1 VNLDGDFYF
10 DNRSLS
16 ALRYQAREGEEGK
29 QESLKKVSEQ
39 FEAFFIKMM
48 LKSMRD
54 ASSGEG
60 LFDSQSTRFYEEMF
74 DNQLSVTMAKRG
86 SFGIS
91 GLISQQVS
99 AEIETPSKT
108 ESLSLLPS
116 TAMHVQAHNSVAAR
130 SPLRVEK
137 PISSTPTA
145 PAFSV
150 NSPAEFVAAIR
161 PYAERAAKKVGL
173 DANVLIAQ
181 SALETGWG
189 QKIPQHASGESSF
202 NLFGI
207 KADQRWQGERLV
219 IKTTEF
225 KEDRFVTEKAAFRAY
240 HSVAESIDDYV
251 QFIKQQPRYKTA
263 LLSAN
268 DAEQYLHELKKAGYA
283 TDPEYDH
290 KIIRIMRGRFVTEG
304 WLQAKIDDERDRGGL
319 IK

>member
-1 VNLDGDFYF
+1 VNLAGDFYF

-16 ALRYQAREGEEGK
+16 ALKYQAREGDEGK
-29 QESLKKVSEQ
+29 QESLKKIAEQ

-60 LFDSQSTRFYEEMF
+60 LFESQSTRFYEEMF
-74 DNQLSVTMAKRG
+74 DSQLSVTMAKRG

-91 GLISQQVS
+91 DLIAQQVS
-99 AEIETPSKT
+99 VEIEPEPEPVS
-108 ESLSLLPS
+108 
-116 TAMHVQAHNSVAAR
+116 
-130 SPLRVEK
+130 
-137 PISSTPTA
+137 ITA
-145 PAFSV
+145 PPILPFTAHFQARNIAAPQNRVLLEKAVMPKTAPLFSV
-150 NSPAEFVAAIR
+150 NSPSEFVAAIR
-161 PYAERAAKKVGL
+161 PYAENAAKKIGL

-207 KADQRWQGERLV
+207 KADQRWQGERVV

-225 KEDRFVTEKAAFRAY
+225 KEDRFVTEKAEFRAY
-240 HSVAESIDDYV
+240 HSVQESIDDYV
-251 QFIKQQPRYKTA
+251 HFIKQQPRYKTA
-263 LLSAN
+263 VLHVN

-283 TDPEYDH
+283 TDPEYDY
-290 KIIRIMRGRFVTEG
+290 KIIRIMRGRFVAEE
-304 WLQAKIDDERDRGGL
+304 WRQAKN
-319 IK
+319 

>member
-1 VNLDGDFYF
+1 MNLDGDFYF

-16 ALRYQAREGEEGK
+16 ALKYQARDGDEGK
-29 QESLKKVSEQ
+29 QESLKKVAEQ

-54 ASSGEG
+54 ANSGEG
-60 LFDSQSTRFYEEMF
+60 LFESQSTRFYEEMF
-74 DNQLSVTMAKRG
+74 DSQLSVTMAKRG

-91 GLISQQVS
+91 DLIAQQVS
-99 AEIETPSKT
+99 VEPKP
-108 ESLSLLPS
+108 ESAS
-116 TAMHVQAHNSVAAR
+116 TAASPIIPSNTHFQARNMVVPQNRVQ
-130 SPLRVEK
+130 LEK
-137 PISSTPTA
+137 TVMPKTA
-145 PAFSV
+145 PLFSV
-150 NSPAEFVAAIR
+150 SSPSEFVAAIR
-161 PYAERAAKKVGL
+161 PYAEIAAKKIGL

-207 KADQRWQGERLV
+207 KADQRWQGERVV

-225 KEDRFVTEKAAFRAY
+225 KEDRFVTEKAEFRAY
-240 HSVAESIDDYV
+240 HSVQESIDDYV

-263 LLSAN
+263 VLHVN

-283 TDPEYDH
+283 TDPEYDY
-290 KIIRIMRGRFVTEG
+290 KIIRIMRGRFVAEE
-304 WLQAKIDDERDRGGL
+304 WRQAKN
-319 IK
+319 